1 MNLYSTLKRDMLFF
15 GFTQSKNN
23 IADYVNDK
31 SQSFIPKGSLV
42 KSCALK
48 WKDLIDQSH
57 FPKSTED
64 LKWKVSPTNNVCTLA
79 YFSFRV
85 LK

>member
-1 MNLYSTLKRDMLFF
+1 MKLYSTTLKRDMLFF

-48 WKDLIDQSH
+48 
-57 FPKSTED
+57 
-64 LKWKVSPTNNVCTLA
+64 
-79 YFSFRV
+79 
-85 LK
+85 